1 MVKQTEIRSKS
12 APRLRSAGSVSRHPR
27 QKPSILSGGDD
38 WVLDP
43 RMAGLVKSEVED
55 VDLVNQRRAQFVRTS
70 IALFCRKGYHVTT
83 VKEIADAAGVSPG
96 LIYQYVT
103 DKEDVLFLA
112 LQLIVHTLIRGM
124 PESLA
129 KVSHPVEKVI
139 VAFTEY
145 CRVID
150 ANRDA
155 CMLTYR
161 ETKSLT
167 REHREAIK
175 GMELETN
182 ELIAECVREG
192 IAAGYFRKIDVH
204 LFVYQLIMVAHAW
217 AIKHWRVGQLATID
231 RYIEMQLDVLMHGLL
246 TPRGIDSYAALRTA
260 KSIGSRAIGKSAR
273 PRAAREAGRRRSR

>member
-1 MVKQTEIRSKS
+1 MVKQTEARSKK
-12 APRLRSAGSVSRHPR
+12 APRPRSARLPSRQQRRKSP
-27 QKPSILSGGDD
+27 ILSGSED

-129 KVSHPVEKVI
+129 KVSHPIEKVI

-175 GMELETN
+175 SMELETN

-192 IAAGYFRKIDVH
+192 IAAGYFRKVDVH

-231 RYIEMQLDVLMHGLL
+231 RYIETQLDVLMHGLL
-246 TPRGIDSYAALRTA
+246 TPRGIDSYAALQA
-260 KSIGSRAIGKSAR
+260 AGPAGSRVNGKTSRSRAVRETGR
-273 PRAAREAGRRRSR
+273 PRSR